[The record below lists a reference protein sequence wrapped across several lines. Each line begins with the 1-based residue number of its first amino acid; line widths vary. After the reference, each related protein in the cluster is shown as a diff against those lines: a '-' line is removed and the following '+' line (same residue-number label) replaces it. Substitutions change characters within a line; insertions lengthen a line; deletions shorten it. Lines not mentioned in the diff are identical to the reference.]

1 MVHGALLF
9 FSTYSHQLFRSGQVM
24 IRAGE
29 TPAGIFY
36 LVKGLVR
43 QYAVSPKGET
53 LMMHVFRPGSFFP
66 MLWALTGSANTY
78 QYEAVNAAEVYR
90 APKGDVLNFL
100 LRHPEEL
107 WCFTKRLVGGV
118 SGLLTRFEY
127 IMFDGAYR
135 KTVLLLLYF
144 ARRFAAVE
152 DGVTVLSVPL
162 AHREIA
168 AWIGT
173 TRETASVQME
183 TLKKRGLIKTR
194 GRQLI
199 IPSIAALEREGK
211 SEW

>member
-1 MVHGALLF
+1 
-9 FSTYSHQLFRSGQVM
+9 M
-24 IRAGE
+24 IRVGE

-43 QYAVSPKGET
+43 QYTVSPKGET
-53 LMMHVFRPGSFFP
+53 LMVHVFHPGSFFP
-66 MLWALTGSANTY
+66 MLWALTGTANTY
-78 QYEAVNAAEVYR
+78 QYEAVNSADVYR
-90 APKGDVLNFL
+90 APKNDVLDFL
-100 LRHPEEL
+100 SGHPEEL
-107 WCFTKRLVGGV
+107 WRFTKRLAGGM

-127 IMFDGAYR
+127 VVFDGAYR
-135 KTVLLLLYF
+135 KIVLLLVYF

-152 DGVTVLSVPL
+152 DGVTVISVPL

-199 IPSIAALEREGK
+199 IPSLAALEREGDIG
-211 SEW
+211 